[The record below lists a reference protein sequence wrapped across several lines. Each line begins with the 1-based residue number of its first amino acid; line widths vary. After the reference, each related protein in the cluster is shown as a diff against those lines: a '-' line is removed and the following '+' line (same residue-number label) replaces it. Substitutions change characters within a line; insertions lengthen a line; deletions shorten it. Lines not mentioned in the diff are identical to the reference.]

1 MHCKKLIILLKF
13 VVTVFIFLSVDNRS
27 FAQPHFASTCEG
39 KWEGIM
45 YLYAR
50 GQLKDSV
57 PVELLVQ
64 KTSIPGTWIWKTNY
78 LSSSYPMEK
87 NYQLVL
93 TDSVSQSYLTD
104 EGDGVVLWNYLF
116 NNKLYSVFEVQGVT
130 LTSSYEVNGDQLI
143 FEVTSGKKLEEK
155 GEVTNYSVLNLQ
167 RVVFKKVKSTAFV
180 APSIRPFFSLRP
192 DYMISNMG
200 FICRQEW
207 KFEKKTKL
215 PLRLRLGSLAYV
227 NKLEGK

>member
-1 MHCKKLIILLKF
+1 MRYKKYIVLLKF
-13 VVTVFIFLSVDNRS
+13 TFTFFLFSSIQNNS
-27 FAQPHFASTCEG
+27 FAQTHFASVCEG
-39 KWEGIM
+39 KWAGVM
-45 YLYAR
+45 YLYAK
-50 GQLKDSV
+50 GQIKDSV

-64 KTSIPGTWIWKTNY
+64 KTSISGTWIWKTNY
-78 LSSSYPMEK
+78 LSSTYPMVK
-87 NYQLVL
+87 NYKLVL
-93 TDSVSQSYLTD
+93 MDSASQVYTTD

-143 FEVTSGKKLEEK
+143 FEVTSGKKLEGK

-167 RVVFKKVKSTAFV
+167 RVVFKKVTSSAFV
-180 APSIRPFFSLRP
+180 APPIRPTVSLRP
-192 DYMISNMG
+192 DYTLSHLG

-215 PLRLRLGSLAYV
+215 PLRLRLGSLDYV